1 MTKQDVKDF
10 LLWAIDNNLMDIEC
24 ESLDKISESYINAQ
38 SKTLFISYLPDSN
51 WMDIVIE
58 WLDYK
63 KQKRQTYKS
72 EKSIKAFCL
81 ELVRLSNGELD
92 VAKNIINNSIARN
105 YAGIFTIKNNQ
116 NGQSINT
123 AEAEQAEFRRVAE
136 MLRRTVS
143 NNSRPS

>member
-1 MTKQDVKDF
+1 MNVGF
-10 LLWAIDNNLMDIEC
+10 GNI
-24 ESLDKISESYINAQ
+24 DKIAESYINAQ

-81 ELVRLSNGELD
+81 ELVKLSNGELE
-92 VAKNIINNSIARN
+92 VAKTIINNSIARN

-116 NGQSINT
+116 NGKSTNT